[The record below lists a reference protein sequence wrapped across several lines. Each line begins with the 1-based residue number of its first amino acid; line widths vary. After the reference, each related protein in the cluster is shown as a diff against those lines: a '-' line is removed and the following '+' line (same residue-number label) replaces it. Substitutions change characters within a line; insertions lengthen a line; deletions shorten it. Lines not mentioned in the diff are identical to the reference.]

1 VEVGV
6 ARVDLGGRRI
16 IKKDGCLGVVEDIPA
31 EVGDLRDDL
40 GGDLGVELGRD
51 EQSEARRGQEGLM
64 RFTNG

>member
-1 VEVGV
+1 MEVGV
-6 ARVDLGGRRI
+6 ARVDPADAELSHQ
-16 IKKDGCLGVVEDIPA
+16 DGCLGVVEDIPA